1 MAFAETADKST
12 VIALEE
18 TDSAPVEL
26 VVLKSTIGA
35 SSLSAMV

>member
-1 MAFAETADKST
+1 MVFAETVDKST
-12 VIALEE
+12 VMALEE

-26 VVLKSTIGA
+26 EVLKSTSGA